1 MYKYHEPIFNI
12 YTEAFRSKIMEK
24 YSQQKHFTGK
34 IHITK
39 GAFRMSTIF
48 FLKNNWYQLT
58 RNFVYLHA
66 LFGGGNGGNSPSGF

>member
-39 GAFRMSTIF
+39 GAFRMSTNF
-48 FLKNNWYQLT
+48 FLGKQLVPTNTELCVLT
-58 RNFVYLHA
+58 RSVWR
-66 LFGGGNGGNSPSGF
+66 GKWRK